1 MNLEMNPEIVIV
13 NVNRDSVTIDKFG
26 VNKGFEVMSINRV
39 QRSRAADRK
48 NIYQRL
54 RSEEH
59 TSELQSHSDLVCRLL
74 LEKKNNNYTFKWQ

>member
-1 MNLEMNPEIVIV
+1 MNPEIVIV

-54 RSEEH
+54 I
-59 TSELQSHSDLVCRLL
+59 ELRKVTMNRGK
-74 LEKKNNNYTFKWQ
+74 EKVITGITARTTRAISSIN